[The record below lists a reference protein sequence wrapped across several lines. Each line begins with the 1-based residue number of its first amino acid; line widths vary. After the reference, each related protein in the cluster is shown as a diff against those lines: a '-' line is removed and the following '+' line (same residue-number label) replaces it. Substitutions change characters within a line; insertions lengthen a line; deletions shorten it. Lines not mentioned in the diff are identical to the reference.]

1 MVESESPPMECCAQK
16 MVGDDHYTL
25 WHDLFHRSLPYEC
38 LNDCVYTKTG
48 TSSPKFCF
56 VRGDLRT
63 ECLSDE
69 VEIEIESQVD
79 TSGGHHGS
87 GSGSGHHGSGSGDHE
102 TYHGSGSGDHETYH
116 GSGSG
121 SGDHGSGL
129 GSGPAIELVGGA
141 GPHEGNL
148 MISGRPVC
156 DHGQNPENAEVV
168 CRQLGYLGGNL
179 TTGSH
184 FGTVPEDDFAMND
197 VHCNGTEG
205 YIWRCPHENSIN
217 RTINCTREEGMG
229 VICSGEPGSESGSG
243 SGSDSIIN
251 QTTTEAATITE
262 SATTTVKVTVVV
274 KDTSGD
280 PVADAEVQLPFD
292 GLETIVATTDIDG
305 QARFTLS
312 SDMMD
317 IVNAG
322 APDGA
327 KIYVM
332 VVTDGYWI
340 ETTPK
345 IIRPDEEFQTFEMS
359 ITPRS

>member
-1 MVESESPPMECCAQK
+1 
-16 MVGDDHYTL
+16 
-25 WHDLFHRSLPYEC
+25 
-38 LNDCVYTKTG
+38 
-48 TSSPKFCF
+48 
-56 VRGDLRT
+56 
-63 ECLSDE
+63 
-69 VEIEIESQVD
+69 
-79 TSGGHHGS
+79 
-87 GSGSGHHGSGSGDHE
+87 
-102 TYHGSGSGDHETYH
+102 
-116 GSGSG
+116 
-121 SGDHGSGL
+121 
-129 GSGPAIELVGGA
+129 
-141 GPHEGNL
+141 
-148 MISGRPVC
+148 
-156 DHGQNPENAEVV
+156 
-168 CRQLGYLGGNL
+168 
-179 TTGSH
+179 
-184 FGTVPEDDFAMND
+184 
-197 VHCNGTEG
+197 
-205 YIWRCPHENSIN
+205 
-217 RTINCTREEGMG
+217 MG
-229 VICSGEPGSESGSG
+229 VICSGEPGSESGSN
-243 SGSDSIIN
+243 SIIN
-251 QTTTEAATITE
+251 QTTTEAATTTE
-262 SATTTVKVTVVV
+262 SATTTRSTPVKVTVVV